1 MYVCVSFDS
10 MTFNAKQKSIFNI
23 MYVYIGTEFSAAEI
37 KQMQKKSN
45 ITHQIII
52 RTVNTSNTCRYHFLR
67 TSTNWKCKKALISP
81 NYSFVS
87 RFTSSDVMWYG
98 CDITMHS
105 IGLVWLI
112 LSISQALITFNIPT
126 SCIASENKEKLIK
139 KKRLTVCTI
148 YVCVC
153 AISFLESN
161 SSFLLALPAIKAF
174 VMLSK
179 MENWRQKC
187 VPRVTQH
194 NLFRLFVITLQ
205 FLSQVVWLA
214 GCFSCLASPPLDE
227 PISIDIHIKNPVDSV
242 RSEHLFQS
250 QFKTQQFYSIQTKIH
265 TRSPYSNWIVSNLA
279 AAFTGLPNK
288 SD

>member
-1 MYVCVSFDS
+1 
-10 MTFNAKQKSIFNI
+10 
-23 MYVYIGTEFSAAEI
+23 
-37 KQMQKKSN
+37 MQKKSN

-139 KKRLTVCTI
+139 KTAD
-148 YVCVC
+148 CVYN
-153 AISFLESN
+153 L
-161 SSFLLALPAIKAF
+161 
-174 VMLSK
+174 
-179 MENWRQKC
+179 C
-187 VPRVTQH
+187 VRMC
-194 NLFRLFVITLQ
+194 NKLFRVQQFVFACSSSDKSFRDAEQNGKLKAKVRTARDSTQ
-205 FLSQVVWLA
+205 FVSLVCYHSPVSLP
-214 GCFSCLASPPLDE
+214 SCLAGWMFFLLGFTTTRRTDK
-227 PISIDIHIKNPVDSV
+227 H
-242 RSEHLFQS
+242 R
-250 QFKTQQFYSIQTKIH
+250 H
-265 TRSPYSNWIVSNLA
+265 TH
-279 AAFTGLPNK
+279 
-288 SD
+288 